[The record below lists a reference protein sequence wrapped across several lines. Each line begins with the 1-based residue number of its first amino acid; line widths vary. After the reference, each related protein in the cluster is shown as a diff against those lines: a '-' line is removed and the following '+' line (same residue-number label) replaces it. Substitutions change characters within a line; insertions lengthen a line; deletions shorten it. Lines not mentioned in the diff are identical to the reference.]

1 MAKGKI
7 TLQMLSEMM
16 ANNSGRSKSS
26 AESFV
31 RTFFT
36 TVKEA
41 LQNDNIIKIKGFGT
55 FKLVVVS
62 ARESIN
68 VNTGE
73 RVNIAGYNKITFTPD
88 KTLKDR
94 VNKAFA
100 QFDTMVLDDEDISIV
115 SNSEETT
122 AEEGKVVPLMEEKA
136 PVAEKKDEPAA
147 EEPAKVEETLVA
159 ENVPAEEA
167 PIVEEKEEQAPKD
180 KHTPS
185 PLRSTTSE
193 GESKIAEAG
202 SESVKRKKRTWMIV
216 CAVLFVIGLTL
227 GLIAALS
234 SGNKEAAVEQTN
246 VNKTDSIVM
255 TPEQK
260 AEQAARDSIAQ
271 LFEAAKDYE
280 QVEGGDMLIAGTRTY
295 RKITPSHNLTRYCM
309 QIYGTKKVLPYVM
322 KFNNLKSEYVPVGK
336 VVKFP
341 ILIDNNDNNK

>member
-1 MAKGKI
+1 
-7 TLQMLSEMM
+7 MLSEMM